1 MTFINPH
8 INLSIEW
15 FYAQVYRRKGG
26 KINTDSAAAHP
37 SPQGQELVGFLAP
50 EAGSVSGRQV
60 LSPFSLNQIK
70 SWKQLKAHPLSGL
83 IPSLCLTTNTV
94 SFQAGLVQAALG
106 QAVAWKVDR
115 ASLFPLPCAVRGHD
129 PLSSPGLVN
138 LPALA
143 SAPSTWPSETPPSPW
158 TWSEDILYGHP
169 RCLFTGSGTLGQV
182 TSPHCASVSCKVGIM
197 VPTSKVAVRIVNMMM
212 YRKCPAHSCCSINV
226 SFLFY
231 LPIASHASIIDISV
245 HHQYDPH
252 IFLYINTPLKL
263 HLSSTNRKPAAL
275 GKHLLLCLVN
285 IYWCSSCTRYCFRFW
300 RHSGEPMSPH
310 PQRACIR
317 MGEMDGEQI
326 EIEYDIKWHKAR
338 LVKVRDPFHFV
349 GSAEVDFPN
358 ANEA

>member
-26 KINTDSAAAHP
+26 NINTDSAAAHP

-94 SFQAGLVQAALG
+94 SFQAGLVQAAPG

-143 SAPSTWPSETPPSPW
+143 SAPSTWPPRRLPPLGHGVKTSCM
-158 TWSEDILYGHP
+158 DIPGAYSLAVGH
-169 RCLFTGSGTLGQV
+169 LV
-182 TSPHCASVSCKVGIM
+182 KW
-197 VPTSKVAVRIVNMMM
+197 
-212 YRKCPAHSCCSINV
+212 
-226 SFLFY
+226 
-231 LPIASHASIIDISV
+231 
-245 HHQYDPH
+245 
-252 IFLYINTPLKL
+252 L
-263 HLSSTNRKPAAL
+263 HLTVPQFPA
-275 GKHLLLCLVN
+275 
-285 IYWCSSCTRYCFRFW
+285 
-300 RHSGEPMSPH
+300 
-310 PQRACIR
+310 
-317 MGEMDGEQI
+317 
-326 EIEYDIKWHKAR
+326 KW
-338 LVKVRDPFHFV
+338 
-349 GSAEVDFPN
+349 G
-358 ANEA
+358 